1 MLNVLE
7 SKEPAVKHSIRQ
19 RCDGVPNMQPGK
31 MCGVI
36 YIRKRTSSSFYVLQ
50 FAQLKFSVSGGY
62 ENSNHWQRTVRG
74 NTNILQ
80 YFSKTRE
87 PLEYIVNIKCNTSSK
102 NISALLERARLL
114 ECAGDTCYERFFHP
128 MPHMFGI

>member
-1 MLNVLE
+1 MNGISNIQKVFINDIKKSKLMVDEFTVSNDEVVSMCFRYVHSKKDIQEVFSEFFDVERINGTVIGKEMLNVLE

-62 ENSNHWQRTVRG
+62 ENSNH
-74 NTNILQ
+74 
-80 YFSKTRE
+80 
-87 PLEYIVNIKCNTSSK
+87 
-102 NISALLERARLL
+102 
-114 ECAGDTCYERFFHP
+114 
-128 MPHMFGI
+128 